1 MSNYLAADFNTMKIK
16 LQSIDGMHMRAVNE
30 NGNTIE
36 MDGSADIGGKNKAMT
51 PMQVLLS
58 SLGGCS
64 SIDVLM
70 ILNKQKAVFT
80 QFEIELLGNR
90 EQINDAKIFR
100 QITMHFII
108 GCNLS
113 RTRVERAINLS
124 LEKYCSV
131 AKTLEPTASIDWK
144 LTLNGEE

>member
-1 MSNYLAADFNTMKIK
+1 LVEIPVIVFIFK
-16 LQSIDGMHMRAVNE
+16 RVVNR
-30 NGNTIE
+30 
-36 MDGSADIGGKNKAMT
+36 
-51 PMQVLLS
+51 
-58 SLGGCS
+58 
-64 SIDVLM
+64 
-70 ILNKQKAVFT
+70 VF
-80 QFEIELLGNR
+80 R
-90 EQINDAKIFR
+90 VHRYSKIFR

>member
-90 EQINDAKIFR
+90 EQVNDAKIFR

>member
-1 MSNYLAADFNTMKIK
+1 MKIK

-90 EQINDAKIFR
+90 EQVNDAKIFR

-131 AKTLEPTASIDWK
+131 AKTLEPTAIIDWK

>member
-1 MSNYLAADFNTMKIK
+1 MKIK

-90 EQINDAKIFR
+90 EQVNDAKIFR